1 VVGPARIALH
11 PLCAFACL
19 AALGLG
25 APCLAADDSPADGKL
40 TVTGSVYVGTAL
52 RTANRDPR
60 ILPDADSSLLGI
72 HGQSATPSAGR
83 NGDDGNLNFD
93 RGDAVATVAKGYLAL
108 DYRWRSVGVEASG
121 QAWYDYALADQRHPW
136 GNERNDYSGDRP
148 LGDRGAYARA
158 KFKGVALDTLSVYGR
173 HARDQ
178 YAWDWR
184 LGYQVLDWGK
194 RMVVMGG
201 LRELNPADIPA
212 TFRPA
217 SQRDTETRIGIP
229 AIQGRLE
236 WSKTTSLEA
245 FYQVAFEPA
254 VLPQCGT
261 LMSNVD
267 FMAEGCAK
275 AMFGNLS
282 DRAALTTGIY
292 IKRTPTV
299 DPSDAGQGGIAFRH
313 TFAAH
318 ATEVGLYA
326 ARFHSRI
333 PFYSG
338 TKSGRTGLPF
348 LPGDPDGLN
357 PEYFTEY
364 PEKIR
369 MFGATFESRLSKGLL
384 YGEVT
389 YRPNQPL
396 QYNSTDVMAAA
407 VSLTAPSP
415 FRDVF
420 DSRPP
425 GAIVHAWERHESLQ
439 AQLAGATQLPVGAA
453 TLSLGVELVFK
464 SILDLPDPAD
474 VRFGRPEAF
483 GQGPVDGV
491 CPPPANSL
499 SCTFDGYVSRDAFA
513 YRLRAGLKYV
523 DAAHRLE
530 YMPSLF
536 FGHDVSGWSG
546 DALISEGRLLGSLTL
561 QARYA
566 DHWTAAVSWQPTWG
580 GRYNSL
586 RDRSTAQVYVG
597 YQF

>member
-1 VVGPARIALH
+1 MAARIGRDSGTATVLLVAAAACTAATGAEY
-11 PLCAFACL
+11 PL
-19 AALGLG
+19 G
-25 APCLAADDSPADGKL
+25 DGTL
-40 TVTGSVYVGTAL
+40 NLTGSVFVGTAI

-60 ILPDADSSLLGI
+60 LLPDADSSLLGI

-108 DYRWRSVGVEASG
+108 DYRWHGFGIEASG
-121 QAWYDYALADQRHPW
+121 QTWYDYALADRNHPW
-136 GNERNDYSGDRP
+136 GNERNDYSADQP
-148 LGDRGAYARA
+148 IGDRGAYTRS

-173 HARDQ
+173 HSRDAI
-178 YAWDWR
+178 AWDWR

-212 TFRPA
+212 TLRPA

-229 AIQGRLE
+229 ALQGRIE

-245 FYQVAFEPA
+245 FYQLAFEPA
-254 VLPQCGT
+254 ALPQCGT

-282 DRAALTTGIY
+282 DRAALPTGIY

-299 DPSDAGQGGIAFRH
+299 QPSDAGQGGVAFRH
-313 TFAAH
+313 TFAGQ
-318 ATEVGLYA
+318 ATELGLYA
-326 ARFHSRI
+326 AQFHSRI

-338 TKSGRTGLPF
+338 TKTGRSGAPF

-357 PEYFTEY
+357 PDYFTEY
-364 PEKIR
+364 PQNIR
-369 MFGATFESRLSKGLL
+369 MFGATFESKLSKGLL

-415 FRDVF
+415 FRGRF

-439 AQLAGATQLPVGAA
+439 VQLAGATQVPVHAA
-453 TLSLGVELVFK
+453 TLSLGAEIVFK
-464 SILDLPDPAD
+464 SIPGLPDPAV

-491 CPPPANSL
+491 CPPPANKL
-499 SCTFDGYVSRDAFA
+499 SCTFDGYVSRNAFG
-513 YRLRAGLKYV
+513 YRLRAGLRYT
-523 DAAHRLE
+523 DTAHDIE
-530 YMPSLF
+530 YTPALF

-546 DALISEGRLLGSLTL
+546 DALISEGRLLASATL
-561 QARYA
+561 QAKFRG
-566 DHWTAAVSWQPTWG
+566 HWTVAMAWQPTWG

-586 RDRSTAQVYVG
+586 RDRSSAQIYLG